1 MKILTSEQMGN
12 IDRRASQQYG
22 IPSVVLMENAAL
34 ALAEAVVTHYPDAGN
49 VAIFCGP
56 GQNGGDGFALA
67 RHLENRRITPL
78 VFVLGG
84 RGDYKGDAA
93 TNLEICLRLG
103 LPLWDVDDGESLD
116 RALAR
121 ASEAD
126 LVVDA
131 IFGTGLNR
139 PPEGYFADAIR
150 GLMAI
155 RLPIVAVDIPSGLSG
170 SSSET
175 QEPCVRADLT
185 VTFAQPKI
193 PHVFDP
199 AASYCGEIVIADI
212 TIPEAAIDTE
222 GVTLSL
228 TTPEEVR
235 MLLPARAVD
244 SHKGTYGHCAIVAGS
259 AGKSGAAALAARGA
273 IRAGAGL
280 VTVVTDRETA
290 AIVDAVSLESMTFHA
305 ALDQDSLGKIAA
317 FVASKDAAVVGPGLP
332 DDEPSYAAIRELVS
346 KVEIPCVLDATAV
359 NAFQGR
365 AGEMNRGD
373 RPRVITPHPGE
384 LARLMGST
392 TAEIQSDRVTAARDA
407 ARLTR
412 SVVVLKGHQTLVA
425 NPDGIVTVNP
435 TGNPGMATGG
445 MGDVLAGAIA
455 ALMARGLD
463 PFEAARAGV
472 FLHGLAGDLVRDGKS
487 DTGLAANDVAEMLP
501 GAIEELRRRVP

>member
-34 ALAEAVVTHYPDAGN
+34 ALAETVSAHYPEAGN

-67 RHLENRRITPL
+67 RHLENRRVTPL
-78 VFVLGG
+78 VFIV
-84 RGDYKGDAA
+84 GDRRSYKGDAA
-93 TNLEICLRLG
+93 TNLAICDRIG
-103 LPLWDVDDGESLD
+103 LPMWDVDDADALD

-139 PPEGYFADAIR
+139 PPEGLFADAIR
-150 GLMAI
+150 GLMAL
-155 RLPIVAVDIPSGLSG
+155 RLPILAVDIPSGLSG
-170 SSSET
+170 SSCQT
-175 QEPCVRADLT
+175 GEPCIRADVT

-199 AASYCGEIVIADI
+199 AASHCGEIVVADI
-212 TIPEAAIDTE
+212 TIPEAAVEAE

-235 MLLPARAVD
+235 VLLPARAAD
-244 SHKGTYGHCAIVAGS
+244 THKGTYGHCAIVAGS
-259 AGKSGAAALAARGA
+259 AGKSGAAILAARGA

-290 AIVDAVSLESMTFHA
+290 AIVDGATLESMTFHA
-305 ALDQDSLGKIAA
+305 ALASGAIEPIAA
-317 FVASKDAAVVGPGLP
+317 FVATKDAAVVGPGLP
-332 DDEPSYAAIRELVS
+332 DDDDSWAAIRELLAR
-346 KVEIPCVLDATAV
+346 VEVPCVVDATGV

-365 AGEMNRGD
+365 AGDLNPAG

-384 LARLMGST
+384 LGRLLGKT
-392 TAEIQSDRVTAARDA
+392 TAEIQADRVAAVREA
-407 ARLTR
+407 SRATR
-412 SVVVLKGHQTLVA
+412 CVVVLKGHQTVVG

-455 ALMARGLD
+455 ALLARGLD

-472 FLHGLAGDLVRDGKS
+472 FLHGLAGDLAREAKS
-487 DTGLAANDVAEMLP
+487 DTGLAANDIAEALP
-501 GAIEELRRRVP
+501 LAIEELRRRVP

>member
-12 IDRRASQQYG
+12 IDRRASQQFG

-34 ALAEAVVTHYPDAGN
+34 ALAEAVARHYPDAGN

-56 GQNGGDGFALA
+56 GQNGGDGLALA

-78 VFVLGG
+78 VFVVGG
-84 RGDYKGDAA
+84 RAAYKGDAA
-93 TNLEICLRLG
+93 TNLAICERIG
-103 LPLWDVDDGESLD
+103 LPMWDVDDGEALD

-139 PPEGYFADAIR
+139 PLEGLFADAIR

-155 RLPIVAVDIPSGLSG
+155 RLPILAVDIPSGLSG
-170 SSSET
+170 SSCHT
-175 QEPCVRADLT
+175 AEPCVRADVT

-199 AASYCGEIVIADI
+199 AASHCGEIIVADI
-212 TIPEAAIDTE
+212 TIPEAAVDAE
-222 GVTLSL
+222 GVTLAL

-235 MLLPARAVD
+235 ILLPARAAD

-259 AGKSGAAALAARGA
+259 AGKSGAATLAARGA

-290 AIVDAVSLESMTFHA
+290 AIVDAHTLESMTFHA
-305 ALDQDSLGKIAA
+305 AVESKSLQAIAD
-317 FVASKDAAVVGPGLP
+317 FVATKDAAIVGPGLP
-332 DDEPSYAAIRELVS
+332 DDETSYAAIRELVA
-346 KVEIPCVLDATAV
+346 KIAIPAVLDATAV

-365 AGEMNRGD
+365 AAEMNREG

-384 LARLMGST
+384 LARLLGMT
-392 TAEIQSDRVTAARDA
+392 TADIQHDRVTAVRDA
-407 ARLTR
+407 ARATNC
-412 SVVVLKGHQTLVA
+412 VVVLKGHQTVVA

-445 MGDVLAGAIA
+445 MGDVLAGCIG
-455 ALMARGLD
+455 ALLARGLD

-472 FLHGLAGDLVRDGKS
+472 FLHGLAGDLARDAKS
-487 DTGLAANDVAEMLP
+487 DTGLAANDVAEALP
-501 GAIEELRRRVP
+501 LAVEELRRRVP

>member
-34 ALAEAVVTHYPDAGN
+34 ALVEALVDHYPDAGN

-56 GQNGGDGFALA
+56 GQNGGDGLALA

-78 VFVLGG
+78 VFVLGV
-84 RGDYKGDAA
+84 RKAYRGDAA
-93 TNLEICLRLG
+93 TNLDICERLG
-103 LPLWDVDDGESLD
+103 LPMWDVEDSEALD

-121 ASEAD
+121 ATEAD

-139 PPEGYFADAIR
+139 PPDGLFAEAIR

-155 RLPIVAVDIPSGLSG
+155 RLPILAVDIPSGLSG
-170 SSSET
+170 SSSQT
-175 QEPCVRADLT
+175 SEPCVRADLT

-199 AASYCGEIVIADI
+199 AASHCGEIVVADI
-212 TIPEAAIDTE
+212 TIPEAAVDAE
-222 GVTLSL
+222 GVFLSL
-228 TTPEEVR
+228 TTPDEVR
-235 MLLPARAVD
+235 ILLPARAAD

-259 AGKSGAAALAARGA
+259 AGKSGAAILAARGA

-280 VTVVTDRETA
+280 VTVITDRHTA
-290 AIVDAVSLESMTFHA
+290 AIVDAATLESMTYHVTVESDSIQA
-305 ALDQDSLGKIAA
+305 ILD
-317 FVASKDAAVVGPGLP
+317 FVATKDAAVVGPGLP
-332 DDEPSYAAIRELVS
+332 DEEAAYAAIRELVARID
-346 KVEIPCVLDATAV
+346 IPCVLDATAV

-365 AGEMNRGD
+365 ATEMNRDGK
-373 RPRVITPHPGE
+373 PRLITPHPGE
-384 LARLMGST
+384 LARLLGTT
-392 TAEIQSDRVTAARDA
+392 TAAIQSDRVSAVRGASQT
-407 ARLTR
+407 TNC
-412 SVVVLKGHQTLVA
+412 VVVLKGHQTVVA

-435 TGNPGMATGG
+435 TGNPGMASGG
-445 MGDVLAGAIA
+445 MGDVLSGAIA
-455 ALMARGLD
+455 ALLAHGLD

-472 FLHGLAGDLVRDGKS
+472 FLHGLAGDLAREAKS
-487 DTGLAANDVAEMLP
+487 DVGLAANDVAEALP
-501 GAIEELRRRVP
+501 LAVEELRRRVP

>member
-34 ALAEAVVTHYPDAGN
+34 ALAEAVSTHYPDTCN

-56 GQNGGDGFALA
+56 GQNGGDGLALA
-67 RHLENRRITPL
+67 RHLESRRITPL
-78 VFVLGG
+78 VFVVGG
-84 RGDYKGDAA
+84 RAAYKGDAA
-93 TNLEICLRLG
+93 TNLAICERMG
-103 LPLWDVDDGESLD
+103 LPLWDVADTGELD
-116 RALAR
+116 HALAR

-139 PPEGYFADAIR
+139 PPDGLFADAIR

-155 RLPIVAVDIPSGLSG
+155 RLPILAVDLPSGLSG
-170 SSSET
+170 SSWRTS
-175 QEPCVRADLT
+175 EPCVRADLT

-199 AASYCGEIVIADI
+199 AASFCGEIVVADI
-212 TIPEAAIDTE
+212 TIPEAAVDAE

-235 MLLPARAVD
+235 VLLPARPPD
-244 SHKGTYGHCAIVAGS
+244 THKGTWGHCAIVAGS
-259 AGKSGAAALAARGA
+259 AGKSGAAILAARGA

-290 AIVDAVSLESMTFHA
+290 AIVDSCSLESMTFHA
-305 ALDQDSLGKIAA
+305 AVDSASLDPILA
-317 FVASKDAAVVGPGLP
+317 FVATKDAVIVGPGLR
-332 DDEPSYAAIRELVS
+332 DDEASYAAIRELVRRI
-346 KVEIPCVLDATAV
+346 EIPLLLDATAV

-365 AGEMNRGD
+365 AGELNRAGA
-373 RPRVITPHPGE
+373 PRVLTPHPGE
-384 LARLMGST
+384 LARLLGRATS
-392 TAEIQSDRVTAARDA
+392 AIQDDRVAAAREA
-407 ARLTR
+407 ARATNC
-412 SVVVLKGHQTLVA
+412 VVVLKGHQTIVA
-425 NPDGIVTVNP
+425 NPDGIASVNP
-435 TGNPGMATGG
+435 TGNPGMGSGG
-445 MGDVLAGAIA
+445 MGDVLAGAIG

-472 FLHGLAGDLVRDGKS
+472 FLHGLAGDLARDAKS
-487 DTGLAANDVAEMLP
+487 DTGLAANDVAEALP
-501 GAIEELRRRVP
+501 LAVEELRRRVP

>member
-12 IDRRASQQYG
+12 VDRRASEQYG
-22 IPSVVLMENAAL
+22 IPSIVLMENAAL
-34 ALAEAVVTHYPDAGN
+34 ALAEAVVTHYPDAVN

-67 RHLENRRITPL
+67 RHLENRHITPL
-78 VFVLGG
+78 IFVVGG
-84 RGDYKGDAA
+84 RGSYQGDAA
-93 TNLEICLRLG
+93 TNLEICVRMG
-103 LPLWDVDDGESLD
+103 LPLWDADDAESVD

-139 PPEGYFADAIR
+139 PPEGLFADAIR
-150 GLMAI
+150 GLMVI
-155 RLPIVAVDIPSGLSG
+155 RLPILAVDIPSGLSG
-170 SSSET
+170 SSNEAT
-175 QEPCVRADLT
+175 EPCVRADLT

-199 AASYCGEIVIADI
+199 ASSYCGEIVVADI
-212 TIPEAAIDTE
+212 TIPEAAVDAE

-235 MLLPARAVD
+235 VLLPARAAAT
-244 SHKGTYGHCAIVAGS
+244 HKGTYGHCAIVAGS
-259 AGKSGAAALAARGA
+259 AGKSGAATLAARGA

-290 AIVDAVSLESMTFHA
+290 AIVDAASLESMTFHA
-305 ALDQDSLGKIAA
+305 PVDSASLERVVA

-332 DDEPSYAAIRELVS
+332 DDEDSYAAIRELVS
-346 KVEIPCVLDATAV
+346 RIEIPSVLDATAI
-359 NAFQGR
+359 NAFQGL
-365 AGEMNRGD
+365 AGEVNPRD
-373 RPRVITPHPGE
+373 TPRVITPHPGE
-384 LARLMGST
+384 LARLMGIST
-392 TAEIQSDRVTAARDA
+392 AKIQKDRVAAARDA
-407 ARLTR
+407 ARVTR

-425 NPDGIVTVNP
+425 NPDGIVSVNP

-445 MGDVLAGAIA
+445 RGDVLAGVIA
-455 ALMARGLD
+455 ALLARGLD
-463 PFEAARAGV
+463 AFEAARAGV
-472 FLHGLAGDLVRDGKS
+472 FLHGLAGDLVRDSRS
-487 DTGLAANDVAEMLP
+487 DTGLAANDLAEMLP
-501 GAIEELRRRVP
+501 GAVEELRRRIP

>member
-22 IPSVVLMENAAL
+22 IPSIVLMENAAL

-78 VFVLGG
+78 VFVVGG
-84 RGDYKGDAA
+84 RDSYKGDAA
-93 TNLEICLRLG
+93 TNLEICVRMG
-103 LPLWDVDDGESLD
+103 LPLWDVDDDDSLD

-139 PPEGYFADAIR
+139 APAGYFADAIR

-155 RLPIVAVDIPSGLSG
+155 RLPILAVDIPSGLSG
-170 SSSET
+170 SESAT
-175 QEPCVRADLT
+175 REPCVRADLT

-212 TIPEAAIDTE
+212 TIPEAAVDAE
-222 GVTLSL
+222 CVTLSL

-235 MLLPARAVD
+235 VLLPARAAD
-244 SHKGTYGHCAIVAGS
+244 THKGSYGHCAIVAGS
-259 AGKSGAAALAARGA
+259 TGKSGAAILAARGA
-273 IRAGAGL
+273 IRTGAGL

-290 AIVDAVSLESMTFHA
+290 AIVDASSLESMTFHA
-305 ALDQDSLGKIAA
+305 PVESEFLERIVA
-317 FVASKDAAVVGPGLP
+317 FVASKDAALVGPGLP
-332 DDEPSYAAIRELVS
+332 DDEASYSAIRELLS
-346 KVEIPCVLDATAV
+346 GIDIPCVLDATAV

-384 LARLMGST
+384 LARLIGMPT
-392 TAEIQSDRVTAARDA
+392 EEIQNDRVAAVRNA
-407 ARLTR
+407 SRMTR

-425 NPDGIVTVNP
+425 NPDGIVAVNP

-445 MGDVLAGAIA
+445 MGDVLGGAIA

-463 PFEAARAGV
+463 PVEAARAGV
-472 FLHGLAGDLVRDGKS
+472 FLHGLAGDLVRDAKS

-501 GAIEELRRRVP
+501 GAIEELRRRIP